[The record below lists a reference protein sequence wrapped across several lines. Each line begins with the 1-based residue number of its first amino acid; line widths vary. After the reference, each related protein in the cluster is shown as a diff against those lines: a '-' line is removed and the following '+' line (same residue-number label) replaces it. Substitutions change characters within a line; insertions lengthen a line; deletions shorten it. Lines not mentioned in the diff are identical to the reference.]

1 MATEASATQPSRR
14 LPPLTDRDELTPEQR
29 TLWDVVAGGPRAAT
43 AIRESGQL
51 TGPFDVLLRSPEV
64 GAAVAELGARLRYG
78 SSLDQRETEL
88 VIVTAAAHWRGRYAW
103 LRHAEYARNAGLADE
118 VLTALAGG
126 AEPDLAT
133 EADRVVHAVADQLLR
148 TGQVTDAAYAAALVL
163 LGERRLVDVVTLTGY
178 YSLSSFLLNA
188 FDVPLPVGAGTPW
201 GDDHP
206 PERQP

>member
-1 MATEASATQPSRR
+1 M
-14 LPPLTDRDELTPEQR
+14 PPLTARDELTAEQR

-64 GAAVAELGARLRYG
+64 GVAVAELGARLRYG
-78 SSLDQRETEL
+78 SSLDRRETEL

-103 LRHAEYARNAGLADE
+103 LRHAVYARDAGLADE
-118 VLTALAGG
+118 VLTALAAG

-133 EADRVVHAVADQLLR
+133 PADRAVHAVVDQLLR
-148 TGQVTDAAYAAALVL
+148 TGQVGDDAYAAAVEL
-163 LGERRLVDVVTLTGY
+163 LGERKLVDVVALTGY

-188 FDVPLPVGAGTPW
+188 FDVPLPTGAGTPW
-201 GDDHP
+201 DAEP
-206 PERQP
+206 PTSERTP